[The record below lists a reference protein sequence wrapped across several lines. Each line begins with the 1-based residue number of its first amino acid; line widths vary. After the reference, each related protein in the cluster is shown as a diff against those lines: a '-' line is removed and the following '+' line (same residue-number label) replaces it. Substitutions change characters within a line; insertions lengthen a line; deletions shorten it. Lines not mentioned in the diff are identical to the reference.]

1 MAEADLSPTTFT
13 SSLASDSDYDISL
26 RIHLKIYAEASTD
39 NYHQTQKAVQSLR
52 SAEVRRCQS
61 RSTGS
66 SCHPVELISD
76 QTIENNSQEMAACL
90 FSRKRRSRGH
100 EQELR
105 EELLQSPQI
114 RIENYPSRKAF
125 ATHLSDG
132 QSFIYFFRLNQ
143 WLL

>member
-13 SSLASDSDYDISL
+13 SSLASDSNYDISL
-26 RIHLKIYAEASTD
+26 RIPLKIYAEASSD
-39 NYHQTQKAVQSLR
+39 NYHQTQKAVQSLK

-105 EELLQSPQI
+105 AELLQSPQI

-132 QSFIYFFRLNQ
+132 
-143 WLL
+143 